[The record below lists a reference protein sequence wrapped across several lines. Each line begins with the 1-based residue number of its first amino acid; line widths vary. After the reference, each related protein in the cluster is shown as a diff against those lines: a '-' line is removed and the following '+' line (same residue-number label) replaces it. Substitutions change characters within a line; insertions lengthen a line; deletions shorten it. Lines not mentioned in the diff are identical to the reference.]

1 MNMPTE
7 EDVAYMMEHIDD
19 SLVPDMI
26 ASCAISSAL
35 ALVILALRVWSR
47 YQISPRL
54 VISDYLVVLSVVS
67 SRAEVTFVR
76 RQKGNLTRPLADI
89 LHSVLHSF
97 CPVDALRRRKARHSD
112 YGPRDGANAGHCE
125 SHMTGI

>member
-26 ASCAISSAL
+26 ASCAVSSAL

-54 VISDYLVVLSVVS
+54 VVSDYLVVLSVVS
-67 SRAEVTFVR
+67 SRTMSR
-76 RQKGNLTRPLADI
+76 SSKDQKAT
-89 LHSVLHSF
+89 
-97 CPVDALRRRKARHSD
+97 
-112 YGPRDGANAGHCE
+112 
-125 SHMTGI
+125 